1 MSSSEDEVKEITL
14 KGPLAEPFKHG
25 WRREVVRR
33 STFNSGKNRH
43 RFDCYYYM
51 PNGKKLRSK
60 REVEDALE
68 ALDDEDMD
76 ISNFSFAHQL
86 VGVGPP
92 HESMREAGANTT
104 PVRSAALRNKRLKIA
119 INQVAAEGAI
129 SRILDQSALLSGRG
143 DSPDRPAAADR
154 RRPKVV
160 AKPPPPPKPLPV
172 VMVRPLNGATQ
183 VQEEHPRP
191 KFCIKALEG
200 TLQSR
205 YSVKRPAPPQPSE
218 PPKRKL
224 KLMVKGEP
232 AQPVR
237 RLTYAEALH
246 ALVGTIP
253 GPGSVGTEPRLA
265 LSRLV
270 DTRPWRL
277 AVVAAD
283 GREAQ
288 TVDEPL
294 RADPWR
300 GVYVDQVRAQT
311 PARLPPPYTLR
322 IGRLRQYATCSLFC
336 SRPGH
341 PPPPVLPNL
350 RCVGCFCLSHAACVG
365 LPPPADPAHTDFLC
379 MDCFDRLRRLS
390 DEPAPAGTTSS
401 GARRPSDPHV
411 PPPGPP
417 VRFSV
422 RPSRLPSA
430 PGSDPDVE
438 EIVVVASEE
447 ESDVLLAAAAA
458 EEEVQEVSDDDVLS
472 CSSDDSPE
480 LDPSSPMSWSDGQ
493 EEVLLE
499 DSDDASVKSSS
510 PSPVLQSS
518 PPALTRGPPR
528 LTARTARPPPLT
540 GPPPP
545 LQRAPAGTKDIQ
557 KVVVVNR
564 APQTTGG
571 QPSRARQPSGHG
583 CKRTFTLKLNNSPG
597 DGSQGTAVSPTAGSG
612 PGQRWVLTAGD
623 QSVPAG
629 GKPAPNVVKM
639 TVQCQPAKNGTVMV
653 GRAVKSPPAV
663 STNGPSAAAGRSP
676 ASPDSQPSS
685 APEGKQAPPAAS
697 PAGGRRTARKSMSAA
712 RPQTSVSRPQTRKPS
727 WRPSDE

>member
-119 INQVAAEGAI
+119 INQWARSLGW
-129 SRILDQSALLSGRG
+129 L
-143 DSPDRPAAADR
+143 
-154 RRPKVV
+154 
-160 AKPPPPPKPLPV
+160 
-172 VMVRPLNGATQ
+172 
-183 VQEEHPRP
+183 
-191 KFCIKALEG
+191 
-200 TLQSR
+200 
-205 YSVKRPAPPQPSE
+205 
-218 PPKRKL
+218 
-224 KLMVKGEP
+224 
-232 AQPVR
+232 
-237 RLTYAEALH
+237 
-246 ALVGTIP
+246 
-253 GPGSVGTEPRLA
+253 SVG
-265 LSRLV
+265 LV

-341 PPPPVLPNL
+341 PPPPVLPDL

-390 DEPAPAGTTSS
+390 DEPAS
-401 GARRPSDPHV
+401 GRYDLLRRPV
-411 PPPGPP
+411 APPTPMARPRPP

-430 PGSDPDVE
+430 PVSDPDVE

-493 EEVLLE
+493 EEVLLG

-545 LQRAPAGTKDIQ
+545 LQRAQAGTKDIQ

-571 QPSRARQPSGHG
+571 HAE
-583 CKRTFTLKLNNSPG
+583 
-597 DGSQGTAVSPTAGSG
+597 
-612 PGQRWVLTAGD
+612 
-623 QSVPAG
+623 
-629 GKPAPNVVKM
+629 
-639 TVQCQPAKNGTVMV
+639 
-653 GRAVKSPPAV
+653 
-663 STNGPSAAAGRSP
+663 AGR
-676 ASPDSQPSS
+676 
-685 APEGKQAPPAAS
+685 AS
-697 PAGGRRTARKSMSAA
+697 PADTAVRCA
-712 RPQTSVSRPQTRKPS
+712 
-727 WRPSDE
+727 